1 MKTGNPFRW
10 REVSLFTFAEMLKLP
25 ENFVRTIQTPRFWL
39 IVYGLMGLLSAFQLL
54 IATQVDPKEGWPT
67 RYNNYVIFRNSFDHL
82 HQGKDLYT
90 THPEEHFD
98 YYKYSPS
105 FAALMAPFALLPD
118 WIGLPFW
125 NMLNALLLATA
136 LLQLPFLRP
145 NVRAP
150 VLALAFIETLTSLQN
165 AQSNALLA
173 GLIIWTF
180 ILLERGKIGLAA
192 LLVILSVYIK
202 IFGILTFLLFLF
214 YPQKG
219 RAALWSFGWILLIG
233 LLPLCFVSPDQL
245 LFRYKSWGD
254 LLSWDVGASVGLSV
268 QGWLLTWFQ
277 IDAPKNAVLLAGAIF
292 LLLPLVRISFWKN
305 QQYRLLYLAAILIW
319 MVIFNHKAESP
330 TFVIAFSGVLIWAFS
345 QPLSTAQRLLFWVC
359 FVFCSLSPTD
369 LFPSFLRQ
377 RYVIPYVLKA
387 VPVILIF
394 GVVIYQLL
402 MSPFLNTLKKEAK

>member
-1 MKTGNPFRW
+1 MKTGIRFSW
-10 REVSLFTFAEMLKLP
+10 IELSLFTFAGMLKLP
-25 ENFVRTIQTPRFWL
+25 VKFTSTIQTPRFWL

-67 RYNNYVIFRNSFDHL
+67 RYNNYVIFRSSFDHL
-82 HQGKDLYT
+82 NAGKDLYS
-90 THPEEHFD
+90 THPDEHFD

-105 FAALMAPFALLPD
+105 FAVLMAPFALLPD

-145 NVRAP
+145 MVRAP
-150 VLALAFIETLTSLQN
+150 ILALAFIETLTSLQN
-165 AQSNALLA
+165 SQSNALLA

-180 ILLERGKIGLAA
+180 ILLERGKISFAA

-202 IFGILTFLLFLF
+202 IFGVLGFLLFLF

-219 RAALWSFGWILLIG
+219 KAAIWSVGWTLLIG
-233 LLPLCFVSPDQL
+233 ILPMCFVSPEQL
-245 LFRYKSWGD
+245 LFLYKSWGN
-254 LLSWDVGASVGLSV
+254 LLSWDVGSSVGLSV
-268 QGWLLTWFQ
+268 QGWLITWFHFS
-277 IDAPKNAVLLAGAIF
+277 IPKNAVLLVGA
-292 LLLPLVRISFWKN
+292 LLLLVPLVRYSAWKN
-305 QQYRLLYLAAILIW
+305 QQYRMLYLAAILIW

-345 QPLSTAQRLLFWVC
+345 LPITLAQRILFWTC

-377 RYVIPYVLKA
+377 QYVIPYVLKA

-394 GVVIYQLL
+394 GVLIHQLL
-402 MSPFLNTLKKEAK
+402 MGKFNIGLKTEPK